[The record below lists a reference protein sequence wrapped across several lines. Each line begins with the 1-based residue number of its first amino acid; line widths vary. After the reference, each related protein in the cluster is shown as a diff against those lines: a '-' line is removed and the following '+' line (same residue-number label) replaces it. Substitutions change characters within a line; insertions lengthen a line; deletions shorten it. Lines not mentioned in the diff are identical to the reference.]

1 MLNKLKKLDGIF
13 RANKNGKVNKDK
25 DLKIENKTV
34 KTEDIKVKEKSVNKS
49 VKKSVDKSVN
59 KSVKKEVTLPQEN
72 AGIIKQMKA
81 QGVNVD
87 MKLAKAIVSNL
98 SNIKATGVV
107 SLNNSTVLEPCEGLP
122 KEFIENVNKGEY
134 ASDVVNLHLR
144 EECNNSVERYLISS
158 LPNRELI
165 KTYNYISKGG
175 DSLGVKEHIANV
187 LERSG
192 AKSEGQL
199 KACIRNV
206 INIINKNYEE

>member
-13 RANKNGKVNKDK
+13 RANKNRKVNKDK

-49 VKKSVDKSVN
+49 VK